1 MKKYPTVLRV
11 SKFCVT
17 KLKKENKNTLEKFA
31 KEKSLRKKNKNT
43 LG

>member
-1 MKKYPTVLRV
+1 MPKFGTVFTSKRVNKY
-11 SKFCVT
+11 
-17 KLKKENKNTLEKFA
+17 KKENKNTLEKFA